1 MKIIRR
7 FTPQIHCKFVKSE
20 RSFSLC
26 VIHLMWPSCRQTKRK
41 KCSTH
46 SNNNNSFVVSLESGL
61 RSGNESQ
68 ETNYEDSQWWKQDE
82 RKAKTKYKYTFRGR
96 FDVRGF
102 YFLFIFS
109 LGRNRQMLPS
119 LRSRCLFFIIFHFF
133 RVYFFFSFV
142 CCFVSLTP
150 TANGYFI
157 QKHYTIFII
166 LLFLCE
172 AAFSSSSASSFQRL
186 LLPLLLSFVYIT
198 SSIRISHSTKFFF

>member
-1 MKIIRR
+1 MMKTRR
-7 FTPQIHCKFVKSE
+7 AKSKNKVQIHFSWPIRCK
-20 RSFSLC
+20 R
-26 VIHLMWPSCRQTKRK
+26 
-41 KCSTH
+41 
-46 SNNNNSFVVSLESGL
+46 
-61 RSGNESQ
+61 
-68 ETNYEDSQWWKQDE
+68 
-82 RKAKTKYKYTFRGR
+82 
-96 FDVRGF
+96 
-102 YFLFIFS
+102 FLFFIFFS

>member
-102 YFLFIFS
+102 YFLFIFLSVAIDKCSHHCARVASSS
-109 LGRNRQMLPS
+109 LFS
-119 LRSRCLFFIIFHFF
+119 ISFACIFFF
-133 RVYFFFSFV
+133 RSSVVSFRSHQLQMDISFKNITLFSSFFCFS
-142 CCFVSLTP
+142 
-150 TANGYFI
+150 A
-157 QKHYTIFII
+157 K
-166 LLFLCE
+166 LLFL
-172 AAFSSSSASSFQRL
+172 L
-186 LLPLLLSFVYIT
+186 LLLLLFNVYFCLYFCL
-198 SSIRISHSTKFFF
+198 SST